1 MLLVMNFWYIR
12 EFRDSNEYTT
22 FNILTVEQK
31 TTSKP
36 IQTQGLIKKKKRLR
50 TRRSLIYAVL
60 KIIRELKKNKA
71 TWDNKEDFHF

>member
-36 IQTQGLIKKKKRLR
+36 IQTQGLIKKKKDSGLGEV
-50 TRRSLIYAVL
+50 SYMQ
-60 KIIRELKKNKA
+60 
-71 TWDNKEDFHF
+71 F